1 MQRYHSGRTR
11 CQVNQECEG
20 LRLRSFRA
28 SRLGPCDQGI
38 GHRMAYTP
46 DIIDTAR
53 NISSV
58 HTSNALA
65 LNEPWSASR

>member
-28 SRLGPCDQGI
+28 SRSVRPRYRPQDGLHA
-38 GHRMAYTP
+38 GHHRYSSEHY
-46 DIIDTAR
+46 
-53 NISSV
+53 ISSV